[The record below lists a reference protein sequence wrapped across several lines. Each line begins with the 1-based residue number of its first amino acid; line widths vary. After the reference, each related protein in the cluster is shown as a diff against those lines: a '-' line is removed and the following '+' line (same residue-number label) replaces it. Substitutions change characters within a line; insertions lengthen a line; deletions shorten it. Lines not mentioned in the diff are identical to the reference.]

1 MSLQHLI
8 EQRQDIDNRIK
19 SLHDFESTISN
30 KTRAESIEV
39 QIKLLQRKKDTIKH
53 KIDEKCDHVWGKPDW
68 GYIHC
73 TCCNKMRNTRHG

>member
-39 QIKLLQRKKDTIKH
+39 QIKLFAEKKRYNQT
-53 KIDEKCDHVWGKPDW
+53 
-68 GYIHC
+68 
-73 TCCNKMRNTRHG
+73 